1 MNAMPA
7 RQSALFDIAD
17 PTPSAPEGFAYR
29 PDFLSPDEE
38 ARLAAWLSTQ
48 PFEAF
53 QFHGYEGKRRVISFG
68 WKYDFSRSHLIQ
80 ADGMPEEL
88 LAVRERAGA
97 FVGLDGEHLQQ
108 CLVNEY
114 LPGAPIGWHRDR
126 PAFEKVVGISLL
138 SPCSF
143 RLARHRAWA
152 SASNGAPPR
161 SRPTVDLRH
170 VGRGAQRLGALHPAG
185 QGAPLFDHLPEFPDL
200 KRALRAA
207 AGHCF
212 PLRERAIPKLNG
224 ASRCRGFREDPA

>member
-7 RQSALFDIAD
+7 RQPALFDIAD

-38 ARLAAWLSTQ
+38 ARLAAWLSTL

-68 WKYDFSRSHLIQ
+68 WKYDFSRSHLIR
-80 ADGMPEEL
+80 AEDMPEEL
-88 LAVRERAGA
+88 LGVRERAGA

-108 CLVNEY
+108 CLINEY

-143 RLARHRAWA
+143 RLRKRVGERFERRTVEVA
-152 SASNGAPPR
+152 PR
-161 SRPTVDLRH
+161 SIYAMTGEARSEWEHSIP
-170 VGRGAQRLGALHPAG
+170 PAK
-185 QGAPLFDHLPEFPDL
+185 AH
-200 KRALRAA
+200 RYS
-207 AGHCF
+207 
-212 PLRERAIPKLNG
+212 IT
-224 ASRCRGFREDPA
+224 FRNFRT